1 MFERQWALTLLEQT
15 LAAVRAEYVADSKEK
30 LFDALKGVLAG
41 EPEMP
46 YRTLAT
52 LLDTTEGALKVA
64 AHRLRK
70 RYRLHLRRE
79 VAQTVANADDVDDEI
94 RDLFTALA
102 P

>member
-52 LLDTTEGALKVA
+52 LLDTTEEALKVA